1 MRNYFFLRHFET
13 IYNRNR
19 LLSGCEMDIPVLKTS
34 SISCDI
40 RMDAVFCSDAL
51 RCRQTVAA
59 FLDGNPAPAVFF
71 SNLLLER
78 DLGILQGKSRA
89 IAAKMYPSLFEN
101 GRLDVFST
109 PPEGESY
116 AQFRRRTERAKAWIA
131 QNSNYTDNVLI
142 CSHNQF
148 LKMLFFLLTGEPVE
162 QSAWSRLTFPLGEI
176 VRVSGVVEQ

>member
-59 FLDGNPAPAVFF
+59 FLDGNPAPAVFLATCCWNAIWAF
-71 SNLLLER
+71 YR
-78 DLGILQGKSRA
+78 GKA
-89 IAAKMYPSLFEN
+89 
-101 GRLDVFST
+101 GR
-109 PPEGESY
+109 
-116 AQFRRRTERAKAWIA
+116 
-131 QNSNYTDNVLI
+131 
-142 CSHNQF
+142 
-148 LKMLFFLLTGEPVE
+148 
-162 QSAWSRLTFPLGEI
+162 
-176 VRVSGVVEQ
+176 